1 MQTRGYLLVAT
12 VSKPFY
18 DALVMCVESLK
29 DEVPDAKVAVY
40 THEAWVT
47 DEDRKLFD
55 HLITPVPVHVRTKLW
70 ALSRTPFDI
79 TCYLDVDGFV
89 LSDEIEEVFDLLGD
103 NELKQFWL
111 GDHAN
116 QSETVGIEVVGV
128 DPSPVE
134 FSQSL
139 IGEHLPNSKFGIFLG
154 ATQNKRF
161 DNKPKRLFG
170 KKDQDMF

>member
-103 NELKQFWL
+103 N
-111 GDHAN
+111 DVVM
-116 QSETVGIEVVGV
+116 SENR
-128 DPSPVE
+128 
-134 FSQSL
+134 
-139 IGEHLPNSKFGIFLG
+139 PNNAK
-154 ATQNKRF
+154 
-161 DNKPKRLFG
+161 
-170 KKDQDMF
+170 